1 MNASRA
7 ASFFQRS
14 LAPSSGFSLFERS
27 ATLRFLRGLWRERL
41 TPGGRWLFIASG
53 LFFGYG
59 STSLELQ
66 TLVPLLYLCVLWGV
80 ALCTLLIER
89 PRANLKAR
97 HTDRIRAGESLP
109 VECEIEARGGA
120 AHDWWLFP
128 HRLPAGIEVL
138 PPHGAPLPALRRGE
152 KTKTML
158 HLRAPQRGS
167 FVLQGWRVETDFPF
181 GLVIASRA
189 FRQASTLLV
198 HPRFTPLERL
208 LLPVGRRYHPG
219 GVALVASHG
228 ESLEYIG
235 NRDWREGDEPRHI
248 DWRATARLQ
257 TPIVREYREEYFLRA
272 AVVLDTFV
280 AQAKEEETFE
290 RAVSLSAAV
299 AEYMAREDYLV
310 DLFAA
315 GPNLYHLTA
324 GRGLAYLAQILDIL
338 ACVEASGSEP
348 FETLEPEIEQHLA
361 QINTIICVFLD
372 WTAARRS
379 FVHRLALQGAAI
391 KVLIARDTPCALDPG
406 GERFEVTLIP
416 RTHFESGVTEL

>member
-1 MNASRA
+1 MNASRTTL
-7 ASFFQRS
+7 FFQKTV
-14 LAPSSGFSLFERS
+14 APLPGFDLLERS
-27 ATLRFLRGLWRERL
+27 ATLHFLRGWWRERL

-66 TLVPLLYLCVLWGV
+66 TMVPLLYLLALWGI
-80 ALCTLLIER
+80 AFCTLWIER
-89 PRANLKAR
+89 PRARLKAR
-97 HTDRIRAGESLP
+97 HAMRIRAGENLP

-120 AHDWWLFP
+120 AHDWWIFP
-128 HRLPAGIEVL
+128 HRLPAGLEVL
-138 PPHGAPLPALRRGE
+138 PPHGAPLPDLQRGAKTTAL
-152 KTKTML
+152 L
-158 HLRAPQRGS
+158 QLRAPRRGH
-167 FVLQGWRVETDFPF
+167 FALQGWRVETDFPF
-181 GLVIASRA
+181 GLLVAART
-189 FRQASTLLV
+189 FKQTSTLLV

-208 LLPVGRRYHPG
+208 GLPVGRRYHPG

-280 AQAKEEETFE
+280 AEAKGEETFE
-290 RAVSLSAAV
+290 RAVSLCASV

-324 GRGLAYLAQILDIL
+324 GRGLAYLEQILDIL
-338 ACVEASGSEP
+338 ACVEASHDEP
-348 FETLEPEIEQHLA
+348 FEMLEPEIEQHLA
-361 QINTIICVFLD
+361 QINTVICVFLD
-372 WTAARRS
+372 WTQARHA
-379 FVHRLALQGAAI
+379 FVARLALQGAAI
-391 KVLIARDTPCALDPG
+391 KVLVARDTPCSLDPK
-406 GERFEVTLIP
+406 GERFEVALIP
-416 RTHFESGVTEL
+416 RTRFESGVTEL